1 MQRILAR
8 FSAIL
13 ALLLAGPAVWAG
25 PLIAVCGAYAPELA
39 ALKKEFGI
47 DAAAGWTRTTAG
59 GMEFWRGSFAG
70 KDLILCRTGVSVV
83 NAAAQLQFALDHF
96 PITHVLFAGVA
107 GGTDPA
113 LAVGDVVIPENWA
126 YHAEA
131 AYLNEDGRGGYV
143 RPDYLP
149 AGRANFG
156 MVFPTGVEITR
167 PDGAEKRLELI
178 PVDPALLA
186 VARRVTAAL
195 PPMKKSGRAV
205 RVEAGGTGVSG
216 PVFLDNAAYREWL
229 FRTWQARCVDMESTA
244 LAHVAYSNGRPL
256 LVVRGLSDLAGGQHG
271 KNPID
276 QNELSVSEI
285 AAHVLRAIVE
295 QM

>member
-1 MQRILAR
+1 
-8 FSAIL
+8 
-13 ALLLAGPAVWAG
+13 
-25 PLIAVCGAYAPELA
+25 
-39 ALKKEFGI
+39 
-47 DAAAGWTRTTAG
+47 
-59 GMEFWRGSFAG
+59 MEFWRGSFAG

-156 MVFPTGVEITR
+156 MIFPTGVEITR
-167 PDGAEKRLELI
+167 PDGAQKRLELI

-186 VARRVTAAL
+186 VARRVTAGL
-195 PPMKKSGRAV
+195 PPMKN
-205 RVEAGGTGVSG
+205 
-216 PVFLDNAAYREWL
+216 LD
-229 FRTWQARCVDMESTA
+229 ARCAS
-244 LAHVAYSNGRPL
+244 RP
-256 LVVRGLSDLAGGQHG
+256 
-271 KNPID
+271 
-276 QNELSVSEI
+276 
-285 AAHVLRAIVE
+285 AAPA
-295 QM
+295 